1 MNRNIIT
8 QESMATIERLAA
20 LCATPGIDDRTKEI
34 ANKQIQDL
42 LSGPINSSV
51 LELKTAAQGIV
62 TLT

>member
-1 MNRNIIT
+1 MNRTIIT

-20 LCATPGIDDRTKEI
+20 LCATPGIDDKTKEI
-34 ANKQIQDL
+34 ANKQIKDL
-42 LSGPINSSV
+42 LSGPINSSI

>member
-1 MNRNIIT
+1 MNRTIIT

-20 LCATPGIDDRTKEI
+20 LCATPGIDDKTKEI

-42 LSGPINSSV
+42 LSGPINTSI

>member
-1 MNRNIIT
+1 MNRTIIT

-20 LCATPGIDDRTKEI
+20 LCATPGIDDKTKEI

>member
-1 MNRNIIT
+1 MNRTIIT

-20 LCATPGIDDRTKEI
+20 LCATPGIDDKTKEI
-34 ANKQIQDL
+34 ANKHIQDL